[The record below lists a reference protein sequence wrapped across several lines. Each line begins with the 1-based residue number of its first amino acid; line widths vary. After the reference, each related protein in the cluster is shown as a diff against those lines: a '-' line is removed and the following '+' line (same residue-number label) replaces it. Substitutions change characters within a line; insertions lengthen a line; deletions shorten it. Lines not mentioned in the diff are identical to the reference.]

1 MHFIA
6 LLIDRYGRGGSDVHY
21 KCKTTIRNN
30 VKQIVHFLLNY
41 MYYMDDVASVG
52 R

>member
-6 LLIDRYGRGGSDVHY
+6 LLIDRYAGNVEVRY

-41 MYYMDDVASVG
+41 MYYMEDVASVG
-52 R
+52 T